1 MAKDVTRLYNAL
13 THDAQGAIETASS
26 PEVAERVRTGVQ
38 ALGAS
43 CMKLVQNGGDVQANP
58 RDPISMRD
66 LADAARKVA
75 EKVRRLHFARNCP
88 WKLLVIIVNIASKKM
103 LSIEAIHKLSNIEW
117 NFICRKSSY
126 KFFSYFFNKDLAHS
140 RSSAVGLPWYSG
152 LY

>member
-1 MAKDVTRLYNAL
+1 MGKDVTRLYNAL
-13 THDAQGAIETASS
+13 TQDAQGAIQTASS

-75 EKVRRLHFARNCP
+75 EKVRQGGGSWL
-88 WKLLVIIVNIASKKM
+88 
-103 LSIEAIHKLSNIEW
+103 
-117 NFICRKSSY
+117 
-126 KFFSYFFNKDLAHS
+126 KFHE
-140 RSSAVGLPWYSG
+140 
-152 LY
+152 